1 MSNGMIPKLIAIL
14 TVGASNTLFASEKG
28 AGGGNPLIKI
38 DPGLFI
44 WTIITF
50 LVLLGLLAKFV
61 WKPLVSALQNRED
74 RIKKSLEDAEKAQHE
89 LERVQAESEK
99 IVAKARAESQ
109 TIISEGKAASA
120 NINDEMMAKA
130 KEKANSIV
138 EDAKKQIDLEKDK
151 AISSITSEVVELSL
165 MAAEKLL
172 RRNLSSEDNRSLVEE
187 SLKEIKPIHEA

>member
-1 MSNGMIPKLIAIL
+1 MRNKMIPRLIAIFSM
-14 TVGASNTLFASEKG
+14 GASNILLASEEG
-28 AGGGNPLIKI
+28 AGGGNPLVKI

-44 WTIITF
+44 WTIVTF

-61 WKPLVSALQNRED
+61 WNPLLSALQNREN

-89 LERVQAESEK
+89 LERVQAESEI
-99 IVAKARAESQ
+99 IVSKARAESQ
-109 TIISEGKAASA
+109 TIISEGKAASTKM
-120 NINDEMMAKA
+120 NDEMMLQA

-138 EDAKKQIDLEKDK
+138 EDAKKQIDLEKEK
-151 AISSITSEVVELSL
+151 AISSIKSEVVELSL

-172 RRNLSSEDNRSLVEE
+172 RRNLSTEDNRSLVEE